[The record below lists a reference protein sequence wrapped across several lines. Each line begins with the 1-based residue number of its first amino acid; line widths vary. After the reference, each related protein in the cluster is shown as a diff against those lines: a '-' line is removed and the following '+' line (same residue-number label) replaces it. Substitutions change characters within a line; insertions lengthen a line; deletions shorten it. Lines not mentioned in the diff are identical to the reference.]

1 MYFFLLPVLI
11 GVVGLLVLLRLVSDF
26 QPGEKKLKADLQ
38 KMRAETLQLAP
49 DLTPVSKEELDLF
62 ATEQIHRVLKKR
74 AVLTAR
80 GVFTTIYHEPVAAYS
95 YRRYVSTK
103 LNALLFVR
111 TAEREYVYRFRDTD
125 VQIIIDGKPLGT
137 IKSNGVLYSARD
149 GQMIARMNSEVAGL
163 LPVVAMERELGSIT
177 AKPAQPGKSTLNSR
191 AFAFVK
197 DNMNEQEEV
206 LFLSLAFMELV
217 KRSVD

>member
-26 QPGEKKLKADLQ
+26 RPGEKKLKADLR
-38 KMRAETLQLAP
+38 KMRAETLQLAAE
-49 DLTPVSKEELDLF
+49 LTPVSKEELDLF
-62 ATEQIHRVLKKR
+62 ATEQVHRVFRKR
-74 AVLTAR
+74 AVITAK

-95 YRRYVSTK
+95 YKRYVSTK

-111 TAEREYVYRFRDTD
+111 TAEREYVYRFHDKE
-125 VQIIIDGKPLGT
+125 VQIIISGKPLGT
-137 IKSNGVLYSARD
+137 VKSDSVLYSAQD
-149 GQMIARMNSEVAGL
+149 GRMIGGLRKEVAGL
-163 LPVVAMERELGSIT
+163 LPVVALDRELGSI
-177 AKPAQPGKSTLNSR
+177 ASKPSQQGKSGLNSR

-197 DNMNEQEEV
+197 DNMNEEEET

-217 KRSVD
+217 KRSLD

>member
-95 YRRYVSTK
+95 YKRYVSTK

-177 AKPAQPGKSTLNSR
+177 AKPVQPGKSTLNSR